1 MLPSF
6 LTCLL
11 GYLHGV
17 FPGVKVSR
25 HCPPPTV
32 LAGTAVLGTVVL
44 VPQYCVSAVAWYGT
58 VSTVDVR
65 VFIQPSQPFEYET
78 RCPQTEGLAPR
89 PW

>member
-32 LAGTAVLGTVVL
+32 PWYLLVLGTVVL
-44 VPQYCVSAVAWYGT
+44 VLRLCGTYGSMVL

-65 VFIQPSQPFEYET
+65 VFIQPSPPFEYET

-89 PW
+89 P